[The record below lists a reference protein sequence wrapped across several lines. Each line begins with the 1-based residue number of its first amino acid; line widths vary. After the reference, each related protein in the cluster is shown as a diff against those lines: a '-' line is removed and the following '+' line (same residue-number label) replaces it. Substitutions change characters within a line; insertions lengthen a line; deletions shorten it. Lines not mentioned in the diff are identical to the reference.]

1 MIARR
6 NPFFAAFAVVGIG
19 CLAVPAPAQPTV
31 TTAPATEAI
40 NTTCPISGEPI
51 DGQTFLTY
59 EGKTIGLCCGGC
71 NARFS
76 AWDNGRKDQFVL
88 ASFKERVTADQDDKK
103 QTKAIDKSTGDLY
116 TLATCPISGERLG
129 SMGDAIVKEYDGREV
144 RFCCPGCIGKFE
156 SDKKAGF
163 KKIDE
168 QLVKAQV
175 HYYPLDTC
183 IISGNPLV
191 EDGEDISVNYV
202 YKNRLV
208 RLCCTGCIKMF
219 NKDAAAYLKKI
230 DAAIVMKQREH
241 YPLETCVVGKGP
253 LGSMGDP
260 VEIIAGNR
268 LVRFCCAGCKPEFEK
283 NPAKYL
289 AMIDAGWK
297 EKHAEV
303 DLGEHDSQA
312 PGKAHD
318 HDDHDHDHGDHD
330 GS

>member
-6 NPFFAAFAVVGIG
+6 NPFFAVLAVVGIG
-19 CLAVPAPAQPTV
+19 YLALPASAQPTAA
-31 TTAPATEAI
+31 TAPANEAI
-40 NTTCPISGEPI
+40 NTTCPVSGKAI

-59 EGKTIGLCCGGC
+59 EGKTVGFCCGGC
-71 NARFS
+71 TARFA
-76 AWDNGRKDQFVL
+76 AWDNSRKDQFVL
-88 ASFKERVTADQDDKK
+88 ASFKQRVTADQDDKK
-103 QTKAIDKSTGDLY
+103 QTKANDESKGDLY
-116 TLATCPISGERLG
+116 TLATCPISGKLLG

-144 RFCCPGCIGKFE
+144 RFCCNGCVGRFE
-156 SDKKAGF
+156 ADQKAGF

-219 NKDAAAYLKKI
+219 NKDAAAYLKTI

-241 YPLETCVVGKGP
+241 YPLETCVVAKGP
-253 LGSMGDP
+253 LGSMGEP

-268 LVRFCCAGCKPEFEK
+268 LVRFCCAGCKPDFKK
-283 NPAKYL
+283 NPAQYL
-289 AMIDAGWK
+289 AVLDAAWK
-297 EKHAEV
+297 AKHTEAAR
-303 DLGEHDSQA
+303 DTQDT
-312 PGKAHD
+312 KR
-318 HDDHDHDHGDHD
+318 
-330 GS
+330 